1 MSTVDINLQTKV
13 ADLLEAYPGVESELL
28 ALSPAFQK
36 LRNPVLRRTVAR
48 MTSLQQAARVADIDP
63 SDMIA
68 RLRKAAGL
76 PPTDIGIHTEETD
89 GEEMPPWYAPER
101 VVKQLDA
108 AALIEKGDVP
118 LQPILQAAHSLQAG
132 QVLVVKTPFRTVPV
146 VDRLRQQGFRVWVAG
161 EHKFAVSPS

>member
-1 MSTVDINLQTKV
+1 MSTIDINLQTKV
-13 ADLLEAYPGVESELL
+13 ADLLEAYPGVESVLL
-28 ALSPAFQK
+28 SLSPAFQK

-48 MTSLQQAARVADIDP
+48 ITSLQQAARVADIDP

-68 RLRKAAGL
+68 RLRQAAGL
-76 PPTDIGIHTEETD
+76 PPTDMGLHTEAVD
-89 GEEMPPWYAPER
+89 DEEMPSWYAPDH

-108 AALIEKGDVP
+108 AALIERGDVP

-146 VDRLRQQGFRVWVAG
+146 VDRLRQQGFRVWVAS
-161 EHKFAVSPS
+161 EHEFAVSPS